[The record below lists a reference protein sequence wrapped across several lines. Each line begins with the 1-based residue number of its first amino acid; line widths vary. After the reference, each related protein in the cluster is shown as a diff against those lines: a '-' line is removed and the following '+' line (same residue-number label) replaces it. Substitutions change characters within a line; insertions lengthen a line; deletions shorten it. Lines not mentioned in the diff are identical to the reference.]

1 MAAAMVVISA
11 STKAA
16 MVANNVGA
24 VAVNTAKAVSP
35 DFMASIEVGGDTAE
49 AESEAANDLTTAAT
63 ITASETTAPWQD
75 IKAAL
80 DAIKAASEA
89 TIRVVSK
96 LEAAAAKPTD
106 YADEATIAVKEAVAA
121 VKCAAA
127 DTCTASQN
135 ASYALNALSRME
147 VGLIPSWSILQR
159 LHEMQD
165 WAERYVAEH
174 TPVVAATTTAI
185 DMEPATTD

>member
-16 MVANNVGA
+16 MIANNVGA
-24 VAVNTAKAVSP
+24 VAINTAKAVSP
-35 DFMASIEVGGDTAE
+35 DFMASIEVGGAAAE
-49 AESEAANDLTTAAT
+49 AESEADNDQTTAAT

-89 TIRVVSK
+89 TIQVVSK
-96 LEAAAAKPTD
+96 VEAAAKPTD
-106 YADEATIAVKEAVAA
+106 YADEAAIAVKEAVAA

-127 DTCTASQN
+127 DTSTASQN
-135 ASYALNALSRME
+135 ASYALNAISRME

-159 LHEMQD
+159 LQEMHD
-165 WAERYVAEH
+165 WAERYIAEH
-174 TPVVAATTTAI
+174 TPVVAAATTAI